1 MDICDSHASR
11 IWLPVLLAYKGLYL
25 IVGVWLAVT
34 TYRVRIKQL
43 RDSKL
48 IVACVVGITLVS
60 LVLTLITYLL
70 PTNPNITYGVVGSFI
85 WVLLTSVLFLLF
97 VTRVSEQ
104 ASRSMLCILLCYEY
118 HEFVAD
124 D

>member
-1 MDICDSHASR
+1 MDICDSNASS
-11 IWLPVLLAYKGLYL
+11 IWLPILLAYKGLYL

-85 WVLLTSVLFLLF
+85 WILLTSVLFLLF
-97 VTRVSEQ
+97 VTRVSGQQ
-104 ASRSMLCILLCYEY
+104 ANKSMSCILLHYY
-118 HEFVAD
+118 FVAD